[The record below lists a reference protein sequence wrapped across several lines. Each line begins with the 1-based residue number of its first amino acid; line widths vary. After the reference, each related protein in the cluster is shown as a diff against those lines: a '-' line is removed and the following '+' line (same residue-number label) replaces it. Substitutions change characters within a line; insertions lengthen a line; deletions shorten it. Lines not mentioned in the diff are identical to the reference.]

1 MSNMSALFANDIP
14 GPACGAIGCKP
25 KGGDLIATGPHAVPV
40 FWLSLFEETHLVTF
54 ETEDEDDGQILMI
67 PSLVAEMSE
76 SRRLLEDRR
85 ERLAEYFPE
94 FQPTWGQYA
103 RVVGRLKAR
112 YIKVDVLELW
122 DIAAAVDEDFEAELR
137 GALRW
142 FESQDEA
149 DFNQLLSIASITGY
163 DPSRRTFAG
172 RSAEVPRAFHLRG
185 YACNDRYWDDESD
198 I

>member
-1 MSNMSALFANDIP
+1 MSNMAQLIANDIP
-14 GPACGAIGCKP
+14 GPACGGVGYEP
-25 KGGDLIATGPHAVPV
+25 EDSIASGPHAVPV
-40 FWLSLFEETHLVTF
+40 FWLSLFDETHLVTF
-54 ETEDEDDGQILMI
+54 EDEDEDDGRVLMI

-76 SRRLLEDRR
+76 VRRLLAGRR
-85 ERLAEYFPE
+85 ELLAEHFPE
-94 FQPTWGQYA
+94 FRPSWDRFA
-103 RVVGRLKAR
+103 EVIGRLEAR

-149 DFNQLLSIASITGY
+149 DFDRLLSIASITSY
-163 DPSRRTFAG
+163 DRARRTFDAVG
-172 RSAEVPRAFHLRG
+172 EEVPRAFHLRG
-185 YACNDRYWDDESD
+185 YACNDLYWDDESD